1 MSMVNTL
8 IRKGAAKDMEH
19 RRRAM
24 VREQLEGQGITDQRV
39 LDALAQ
45 VPRHLFVDHALQAQ
59 AYSTNALPIGYG
71 QTISQPISVARMS
84 QALQVEPGQRILEI
98 GTGSGYQAAVLTAM
112 GAEVYSVER
121 IQALYMSA
129 LDRLTRLRYFQV
141 KLKLDDGTLG
151 WPEEGPYDGVL
162 LTAGGPKVPKP
173 LMYQLADPGI
183 LVMPLEENGR
193 QRIVR
198 IRRESNRW
206 YKQDM
211 GPARFVSLIGAYG
224 CRE

>member
-1 MSMVNTL
+1 
-8 IRKGAAKDMEH
+8 
-19 RRRAM
+19 M
-24 VREQLEGQGITDQRV
+24 VRDQLEGQGVEDKRV
-39 LDALAQ
+39 LTAMAR
-45 VPRHLFVDHALQAQ
+45 VRRHLFVDQALQAQ
-59 AYSTNALPIGYG
+59 AYSSNALPIGYG

-84 QALQVEPGQRILEI
+84 QALQVQPGQRILEI
-98 GTGSGYQAAVLTAM
+98 GTGSGYQAAVLAEM

-121 IQALYMSA
+121 IQALFQAA

-151 WPEEGPYDGVL
+151 WPEEGPYERIL
-162 LTAGGPKVPKP
+162 LTASGPRVPEP
-173 LMYQLADPGI
+173 LARQLADPGI
-183 LVMPLEENGR
+183 LVMPLEDEGG

-198 IRRESNRW
+198 IRKAQDRW

-224 CRE
+224 CPR

>member
-1 MSMVNTL
+1 
-8 IRKGAAKDMEH
+8 MEH

-24 VREQLEGQGITDQRV
+24 VHEQLEGQGITDQRV

-59 AYSTNALPIGYG
+59 AYSSNALPIGYG

-98 GTGSGYQAAVLTAM
+98 GTGSGYQAAILTAM

-151 WPEEGPYDGVL
+151 WPEEGPYDGIL
-162 LTAGGPKVPKP
+162 LTAGGPEVPKP
-173 LMYQLADPGI
+173 LMHQLADPGI

-193 QRIVR
+193 QKIVR
-198 IRRESNRW
+198 IRRERNRW

>member
-1 MSMVNTL
+1 
-8 IRKGAAKDMEH
+8 
-19 RRRAM
+19 M
-24 VREQLEGQGITDQRV
+24 VREQLKGQGITDQRV
-39 LDALAQ
+39 LEALGR

-59 AYSTNALPIGYG
+59 AYSSNALPIGYG

-121 IQALYMSA
+121 IQALYLSA

-151 WPEEGPYDGVL
+151 WPEEGPYDGIL
-162 LTAGGPKVPKP
+162 LTAGGPEVPKP
-173 LMYQLADPGI
+173 LMYQLSDPGV
-183 LVMPLEENGR
+183 LVMPLEENGS

-224 CRE
+224 CRK